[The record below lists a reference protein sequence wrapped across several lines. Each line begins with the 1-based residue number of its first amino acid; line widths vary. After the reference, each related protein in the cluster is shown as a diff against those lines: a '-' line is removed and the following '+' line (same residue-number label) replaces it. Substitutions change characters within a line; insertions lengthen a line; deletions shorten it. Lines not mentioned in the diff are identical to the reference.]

1 MHNSNFTAPAERH
14 RFFFFSYYQ
23 RKEAAGKASSTSH
36 LSVYLQIGVVPGAD
50 QVLKKKKEFRTGG
63 KGQEG
68 KKLF

>member
-50 QVLKKKKEFRTGG
+50 QVLKKKERVSNWW
-63 KGQEG
+63 EG
-68 KKLF
+68 TRG